1 MERGGTSPS
10 SRFLTKR
17 DFMNEHQRMLKEIQ
31 ADVHRLA
38 GELGKQSLNPETMA
52 AMADVPRHEFVP
64 ADRRELA
71 YINHALPLAQGQTIS
86 QPFIVA
92 LMTDLLAVGAEDTV
106 LEIGTGSGYQAAVLA
121 ELVKRVYSV
130 EFIAELGEQ
139 ALVKLHSLGYN
150 NVEVCI
156 GDGNKGWPEHAP
168 YDGIIVTAAAK
179 HIPHALIEQ
188 LKPGRRLVIP
198 IGAPYETQWLTV
210 VEKDEHG
217 ATRERPLLPV
227 AFVPLVK

>member
-1 MERGGTSPS
+1 
-10 SRFLTKR
+10 
-17 DFMNEHQRMLKEIQ
+17 MNEHQKMLREIE
-31 ADVHRLA
+31 ADVRRLA
-38 GELGKQSLNPETMA
+38 GELGKPSLNPLTMA

-64 ADRRELA
+64 ADRRDLA
-71 YINHALPLAQGQTIS
+71 YLNHALPLSRGQTIS

-121 ELVKRVYSV
+121 QLVKQVYSV

-139 ALVKLHSLGYN
+139 ALAKLRSLGYGN
-150 NVEVCI
+150 IEVRT
-156 GDGNKGWPEHAP
+156 GDGNDGWPEHAP

-179 HIPHALIEQ
+179 RIPHALIEQ
-188 LKPGRRLVIP
+188 LKSGGRLVIP

-210 VEKDEHG
+210 VEKDQQG
-217 ATRERPLLPV
+217 ATRERQLLPV